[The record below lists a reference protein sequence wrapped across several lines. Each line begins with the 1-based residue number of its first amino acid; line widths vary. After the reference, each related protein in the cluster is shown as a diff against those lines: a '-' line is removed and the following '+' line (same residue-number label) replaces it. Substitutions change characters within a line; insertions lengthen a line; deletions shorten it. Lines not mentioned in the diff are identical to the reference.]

1 MGKLSERYFPF
12 RELTPYMNNDLL
24 KRRKLPKETDIY
36 PKLSDGVCSTI
47 RSIMQDAIDSGNN
60 KIFIRTNLKRGLP
73 LENINKVAGPFVEAW
88 ALEKFEEI
96 QDKVGNKYGL
106 VNVEAGKR
114 LDPFDMIL
122 QFKLKDIDEYVS
134 ANVDS
139 KATAEDIPTSGK
151 SPNITSFARIRNEY
165 LDDPDY
171 IFLILSLKHKV
182 FSEKADEN
190 GITNGI
196 MQVTAYHVYDI
207 KFVSSKDLNYN
218 PALGTGQLQI
228 RDIHYVE
235 EERKTAREFI
245 KMIDRKYIKSKGMK
259 SWTILAKKYDWVK
272 SK

>member
-1 MGKLSERYFPF
+1 
-12 RELTPYMNNDLL
+12 MNNDIL
-24 KRRKLPKETDIY
+24 KKRKLPKETSLY
-36 PKLSDGVCSTI
+36 PKMSDGVCRAI
-47 RSIMQDAIDSGNN
+47 RAIMQEAIDSNNN

-88 ALEKFEEI
+88 VLERFEEI
-96 QDKVGNKYGL
+96 SDKVGNRYGL

-122 QFKLKDIDEYVS
+122 QFKLKGINDYVS

-139 KATAEDIPTSGK
+139 KATAEDILTSGK

-165 LDDPDY
+165 LEDADY

-182 FSEKADEN
+182 FCEKADN
-190 GITNGI
+190 DGITNGI
-196 MQVTAYHVYDI
+196 MQVAAYHVYDI
-207 KFVSSKDLNYN
+207 KYVSSKDLNYN

-235 EERKTAREFI
+235 EEKKTTEQFV
-245 KMIDRKYIKSKGMK
+245 KMIDKKYIKSKGLK
-259 SWTILAKKYDWVK
+259 PWIKLAEKHQWIKPNE
-272 SK
+272 

>member
-1 MGKLSERYFPF
+1 
-12 RELTPYMNNDLL
+12 MNNDIL
-24 KRRKLPKETDIY
+24 KIRKLPKESPLY
-36 PKLSDGVCSTI
+36 PKMSDGVCSAI
-47 RSIMQDAIDSGNN
+47 RLIMQEAIDSGNN

-96 QDKVGNKYGL
+96 QDRVGNKYGL

-122 QFKLKDIDEYVS
+122 QFKLKDVDNYVS

-139 KATAEDIPTSGK
+139 KATAEDILTSGK

-165 LDDPDY
+165 MDDPDY

-182 FSEKADEN
+182 FSEKADDY

-196 MQVTAYHVYDI
+196 MQVNYYHVYDI
-207 KFVSSKDLNYN
+207 KYVSAKDLNYN
-218 PALGTGQLQI
+218 RALGTGQMQI
-228 RDIHYVE
+228 RDIHYVD
-235 EERKTAREFI
+235 EERKTTEQFI
-245 KMIDRKYIKSKGMK
+245 EMIDKKYIASRGIE
-259 SWTILAKKYDWVK
+259 SWLKLAKKYGWIK
-272 SK
+272 GE

>member
-1 MGKLSERYFPF
+1 
-12 RELTPYMNNDLL
+12 MNNDIL
-24 KRRKLPKETDIY
+24 KKRKFPKESVLY
-36 PKLSDGVCSTI
+36 PKMSDGACVAI
-47 RSIMQDAIDSGNN
+47 RGIIKEAIDSGNN

-96 QDKVGNKYGL
+96 SDKVGNKYGL
-106 VNVEAGKR
+106 INVEAGKR

-122 QFKLKDIDEYVS
+122 QFKLKDVDVDDYVS

-139 KATAEDIPTSGK
+139 KATAEDILTSGK

-171 IFLILSLKHKV
+171 IFLVLSLKHKV
-182 FSEKADEN
+182 FSEKADGN

-207 KFVSSKDLNYN
+207 KYVSAKDLNYN
-218 PALGTGQLQI
+218 PALGTGQMQI
-228 RDIHYVE
+228 RDIHYVD
-235 EERKTAREFI
+235 EERKTAEQFI
-245 KMIDRKYIKSKGMK
+245 RMIDEKYIKSKGLK
-259 SWTILAKKYDWVK
+259 PWLKLAEKYQWIK
-272 SK
+272 YSE